1 MQVVTPLC
9 VTHDVL
15 ELLDEELELELEL
28 ESDRELSLQCVTPL
42 TVVQELLL
50 EDDEDDENN
59 ENNDFIAQIAN
70 ANKKAPNIAAPT
82 ARMVSIYILS

>member
-1 MQVVTPLC
+1 LQVVTPLC
-9 VTHDVL
+9 VTHD
-15 ELLDEELELELEL
+15 EELELEL

-50 EDDEDDENN
+50 EDDEDDEND
-59 ENNDFIAQIAN
+59 DFIAQIAN

-82 ARMVSIYILS
+82 TRMVSIYILS